1 MLTLNQM
8 TYRWPN
14 ATDDCLRDISLE
26 LREGEWLALT
36 GDNGAGKSTLLRIM
50 AGLLSPCSGE
60 VIFQQTPLAQLKNR
74 QRARHFGVLFQ
85 EAENQIFHSNVADEV
100 AFGLTLQQLP
110 ADDINRR
117 TQAALRLCHL
127 QDVANAHPLD
137 LHTAQRRMV
146 AVASL
151 EAMAPTV
158 LLLDEP
164 SRDFDHHWQAVFEN
178 WLAVCRERGT
188 CVVAISHDAAFI
200 QRHFSRVVRLH
211 HKTLTQS
218 DTLLTP
224 SSPE

>member
-1 MLTLNQM
+1 MLRLNQV

-14 ATDDCLRDISLE
+14 AEDDCLRDISLE

-50 AGLLSPCSGE
+50 AGLLAPSAGT
-60 VIFQQTPLAQLKNR
+60 VTFRGTPLIQLKNR
-74 QRARHFGVLFQ
+74 QRAGLFGVLFQ
-85 EAENQIFHSNVADEV
+85 EAENQIFHSNVIDEV
-100 AFGLTLQQLP
+100 AFGLKLQKRP
-110 ADDINRR
+110 AAEINRR
-117 TQAALRLCHL
+117 TQAALALCHL
-127 QDVANAHPLD
+127 EDVANAHPLD

-164 SRDFDHHWQAVFEN
+164 SRDFDAHWLAIFEH
-178 WLAVCRERGT
+178 WLAVCRKRGT
-188 CVVAISHDAAFI
+188 SVVAISHDAAFT
-200 QRHFSRVVRLH
+200 QRHFSRIVRLH
-211 HKTLTQS
+211 DGTLTQS

-224 SSPE
+224 SSPA